1 MFNDEKFFLS
11 DSSESSE
18 HANLPRVLTL
28 HETLNLFDNTNI
40 NLDQNIKTL
49 KNNKR
54 ILNKLTE
61 IGDNKINIK
70 NKSLKKN
77 KAIKSKNKNKNKKDL
92 QIIDINNKIKRT
104 KSNFNSSKKM
114 ILKTDLNI
122 KSNYN
127 KNNFLIKSPKV
138 KLNKN
143 KDIKNSNNKNA
154 AKTLDKNIKNKI
166 LNSRNNKL
174 KNCQNEK
181 MIFHSSNNDIILFD
195 KKIKKNIQKYS
206 RDLVKNISLEKIN
219 KTNTEL
225 STNFNLTNTL
235 QLKCEKIKE
244 NKINRIIQ
252 SSKILSSFEFH
263 RIPTKK
269 KFNFNNSN
277 NNNIRL
283 TLPPSKGKKKSK
295 EQNKI
300 KENEIKKL
308 NLKMTI
314 KNKIKSKI
322 IKKKEDEKNNNKSVN
337 HSHRKLE
344 KYKTEKNNIK
354 MNNKYISIE
363 NKIKAMRSF
372 KDLLKQ
378 ENKYNI
384 KSYYVLSKPGKNE
397 YGQLK
402 INQDTYLFIKEINGI
417 KDFDIFGVLDGHGP
431 EGHLVSQLVSS
442 YIQIEFQKIKLIE
455 KIKDI
460 NIIYNKLSSNNFST
474 IKDLFI
480 NADNFLRD
488 QKIESRN
495 SGTTLILVIH
505 IGEHIICANAGDS
518 RAILIYDK
526 NKNNDYKIFPL
537 SIDSKPEL
545 KEEKERIKKMGGIVE
560 KIKDK
565 NGKEIGPYR
574 VWNKKKEY
582 PGLAMSRALGDFNGK
597 NIGII
602 PDPKIIETNFEIN
615 IKYIVICSDGV
626 WEFLKNEDILKL
638 GNKYYEENKPREFCK
653 EIYDNS
659 VKCWQKEDMV
669 IDDITIL
676 TVFF

>member
-1 MFNDEKFFLS
+1 MFNEEKNFLS

-40 NLDQNIKTL
+40 NLEQNIKTL

-61 IGDNKINIK
+61 IGDNKMNNK
-70 NKSLKKN
+70 NKSKKN
-77 KAIKSKNKNKNKKDL
+77 TAIKSKNKNKNKKDL

-127 KNNFLIKSPKV
+127 KNNFFIKSPKV

-166 LNSRNNKL
+166 LNSSNNKL

-244 NKINRIIQ
+244 NKINGIIQ
-252 SSKILSSFEFH
+252 SSKILSSFGFH

-384 KSYYVLSKPGKNE
+384 KSYYVLSKPGKDE

-402 INQDTYLFIKEINGI
+402 INQDTYLFIKEINGV

>member
-54 ILNKLTE
+54 IFNKPTE
-61 IGDNKINIK
+61 IEYNKINIK

-77 KAIKSKNKNKNKKDL
+77 KAIKSKNKNKKDL

-104 KSNFNSSKKM
+104 KSNFNSSKEM

-122 KSNYN
+122 KSNDN
-127 KNNFLIKSPKV
+127 KNNFFIKCPKV

-166 LNSRNNKL
+166 LNSSNNKL

-181 MIFHSSNNDIILFD
+181 MIFHPSSNDIILFD

-225 STNFNLTNTL
+225 NTNFNLTNTL
-235 QLKCEKIKE
+235 QLKSEKIKE
-244 NKINRIIQ
+244 NKINGIIQ
-252 SSKILSSFEFH
+252 SSKILSSFGFN

-277 NNNIRL
+277 SNNIRL
-283 TLPPSKGKKKSK
+283 TLPPSKGKKKLK
-295 EQNKI
+295 EQSKI
-300 KENEIKKL
+300 KEKENKL
-308 NLKMTI
+308 NLKMKI

-322 IKKKEDEKNNNKSVN
+322 IKKKEDEKNNNKSMN

-354 MNNKYISIE
+354 MNNKFINIE
-363 NKIKAMRSF
+363 KKIKTIRSF
-372 KDLLKQ
+372 QDLLKQ

-384 KSYYVLSKPGKNE
+384 KSYYILSKAGKDE

-676 TVFF
+676 TIFF